1 MNVIILKIEKTEYF
15 CSLKKSPGAEI
26 GRQACLRGMCSLGR
40 AGSSPAP
47 GTTKANLIITG
58 KVS

>member
-1 MNVIILKIEKTEYF
+1 MLYLYF
-15 CSLKKSPGAEI
+15 ADLLTAKNTSNFAVLISPGAEI

-47 GTTKANLIITG
+47 GTM
-58 KVS
+58 SE